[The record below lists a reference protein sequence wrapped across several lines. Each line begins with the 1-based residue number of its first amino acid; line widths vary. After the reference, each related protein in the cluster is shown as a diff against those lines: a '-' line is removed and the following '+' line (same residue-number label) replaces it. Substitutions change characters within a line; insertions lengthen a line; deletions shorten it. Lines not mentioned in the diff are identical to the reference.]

1 MQYFCHSE
9 NLSFSSK
16 GKILGRRM
24 AMGDEEA
31 ESPGNTWLS
40 QIFCLTLRERNN
52 KKIERMKI
60 FALFFFLAFG
70 IVRGAAKLIEGI
82 VRLAWLLLM
91 LLCRVFSELVSDKHC
106 VRA

>member
-1 MQYFCHSE
+1 
-9 NLSFSSK
+9 
-16 GKILGRRM
+16 M

-31 ESPGNTWLS
+31 KSPGNTWLS

-70 IVRGAAKLIEGI
+70 IVRSAAKLIEGI

>member
-1 MQYFCHSE
+1 
-9 NLSFSSK
+9 
-16 GKILGRRM
+16 M

-70 IVRGAAKLIEGI
+70 IVRVAGKLIEGI
-82 VRLAWLLLM
+82 IRLAWLLLM

>member
-1 MQYFCHSE
+1 MK
-9 NLSFSSK
+9 NLVRF
-16 GKILGRRM
+16 
-24 AMGDEEA
+24 
-31 ESPGNTWLS
+31 PV
-40 QIFCLTLRERNN
+40 
-52 KKIERMKI
+52 

>member
-1 MQYFCHSE
+1 
-9 NLSFSSK
+9 
-16 GKILGRRM
+16 M
-24 AMGDEEA
+24 AISASDA
-31 ESPGNTWLS
+31 QSQRKTWLS
-40 QIFCLTLRERNN
+40 RKLLVTLRERNSR
-52 KKIERMKI
+52 RMKI
-60 FALFFFLAFG
+60 FALFFLLAFG

>member
-1 MQYFCHSE
+1 
-9 NLSFSSK
+9 
-16 GKILGRRM
+16 
-24 AMGDEEA
+24 
-31 ESPGNTWLS
+31 
-40 QIFCLTLRERNN
+40 
-52 KKIERMKI
+52 MKI

-70 IVRGAAKLIEGI
+70 IVRGAGKLIEGI